1 MQILSKD
8 SMEMEHH
15 CFAFLNLFNFQ
26 IQNLGEFEGS
36 IAQTTVEEKELS
48 QKWFG

>member
-8 SMEMEHH
+8 SMEIERH
-15 CFAFLNLFNFQ
+15 CFSFLNLFNFQ

-36 IAQTTVEEKELS
+36 VAQTTIEEELS
-48 QKWFG
+48 